1 MINIRKLHFSGGQF
15 QLNYIGVFL
24 SGYCR
29 AGSVTI
35 TLPFWWSHGRILLTR
50 DTFEQ
55 IIRER
60 GVSWLSCF
68 YWQDIS
74 AASDSRDSCALS
86 SSPTPR
92 TRLGTARI
100 RSASSRRPPPP
111 REPGGGQNEGPRSR
125 KWNCHCRSLREV
137 SLHVRVLSFRFG
149 ENVAV
154 LFCAVL

>member
-1 MINIRKLHFSGGQF
+1 MINIRRLHFSGGQF

-100 RSASSRRPPPP
+100 RSASSRRTPPPESP
-111 REPGGGQNEGPRSR
+111 QEDKTRGREAGSGTVTAGAS
-125 KWNCHCRSLREV
+125 
-137 SLHVRVLSFRFG
+137 VR
-149 ENVAV
+149 
-154 LFCAVL
+154 